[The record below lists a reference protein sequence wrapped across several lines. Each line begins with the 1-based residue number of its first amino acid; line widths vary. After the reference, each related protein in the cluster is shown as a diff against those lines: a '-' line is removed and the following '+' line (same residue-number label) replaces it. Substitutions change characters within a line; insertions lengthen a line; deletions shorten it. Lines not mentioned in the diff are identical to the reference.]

1 MSSSWDKPKPPK
13 RNYFVPNFGVDA
25 DVKMTA
31 LSIGGAEE

>member
-25 DVKMTA
+25 EIKSTQA
-31 LSIGGAEE
+31 SIA